1 MDCIKD
7 KSVSHYQAEK
17 DDDEII
23 VQLEKIEML
32 TPRDAIK
39 NMGGRTKLYLGL
51 LENFHKGQEQTITD
65 LNITHEKVDYDLLYR
80 TVHTLKSNSAYIGA
94 FELVKLCNDCEL
106 SLKNKTYLPSMLAAI
121 VLLLTTLLHQL
132 GIVFGQESKEENKS
146 SFATKLYSVK

>member
-1 MDCIKD
+1 MDCIKN
-7 KSVSHYQAEK
+7 KTVSHDQLEK
-17 DDDEII
+17 DDDELFA
-23 VQLEKIEML
+23 QLEKIEIL
-32 TPRDAIK
+32 TPRLALK
-39 NMGGRTKLYLGL
+39 NMGGRTKLYLSL
-51 LENFHKGQEQTITD
+51 VKNFYKGQEQTMTD
-65 LNITHEKVDYDLLYR
+65 LNITHEQIDYDLLYR